1 MDRYL
6 ECVIRF
12 LQSNA
17 DRELPEITEDSHL
30 IGDLGFNSLEMVQ
43 MVNDAE
49 QAFDIVIED
58 DEMPQILTVGDF
70 IALLKRKNAQLG

>member
-6 ECVIRF
+6 EKVIRF

-17 DRELPEITEDSHL
+17 VHELPEITEDSHL

-43 MVNDAE
+43 MVDEAE
-49 QAFDIVIED
+49 QVFGITIED
-58 DEMPQILTVGDF
+58 DEMPQILTVKDF
-70 IALLKRKNAQLG
+70 IALLKRKNAQLD